1 MLLVYRKIKMSRKF
15 TSFLVLTICLFAF
28 SSCTSDDSIRQAKE
42 QSVQQFEEAGVQNMD
57 NDALFVAE
65 AASANMLQVQLA
77 ALAEGQAVSPE
88 VKNLAQRIAADHGH
102 MTDELQN
109 MASQSNFVLPAE
121 LGAAHQKS
129 YDNVANRSGLSF
141 DLSYIKTIV
150 QEHQD
155 LLKRHEDLA
164 ENGHT
169 MEVKQYASR
178 QIPLLR
184 QHLQMAEALEEK
196 VQNI

>member
-1 MLLVYRKIKMSRKF
+1 MNRTF
-15 TSFLVLTICLFAF
+15 TTLFAF
-28 SSCTSDDSIRQAKE
+28 ALLVCGISSCTPDDSIYRATE
-42 QSVQQFEEAGVQNMD
+42 QSVQQFEEAGVQNMN

-77 ALAEGQAVSPE
+77 GLAEGQAVSPE
-88 VKNLAQRIAADHGH
+88 VKGLAQRMAADHGR
-102 MTDELQN
+102 MTDELQT
-109 MASQSNFVLPAE
+109 MASQSNFVLPTE

-129 YDNVANRSGLSF
+129 LDNVSARSGLSF

-150 QEHQD
+150 QEHQN
-155 LLKRHEDLA
+155 LLKRHEAMAD
-164 ENGHT
+164 NGVT

-178 QIPLLR
+178 QVPLLR
-184 QHLQMAEALEEK
+184 QHLETAQALERK

>member
-1 MLLVYRKIKMSRKF
+1 MSRKF
-15 TSFLVLTICLFAF
+15 TPFLILSLIFAL
-28 SSCTSDDSIRQAKE
+28 SSCTPNDSIQQAME
-42 QSVQQFEEAGVQNMD
+42 QSVQQFEQAGVQNMG

-88 VKNLAQRIAADHGH
+88 VKNLAQRMLSDHGR
-102 MTDELQN
+102 MTNELQS

-121 LGAAHQKS
+121 LGAAHQKT
-129 YDNVANRSGLSF
+129 YDNVASRSGLPF

-150 QEHQD
+150 EESRT

-164 ENGHT
+164 ENGQT

-178 QIPLLR
+178 QVPLLQ
-184 QHLQMAEALEEK
+184 QHLQLAEALGEK
-196 VQNI
+196 VRDI